1 MIIKMIEE
9 YLKEIIDAK
18 FEERIKDLI
27 YELGQVKPPE
37 KEFYNIEEVAIMLGL
52 TISGLKARRK
62 SGKIE
67 MVNEQ
72 KAILVHKKELERY
85 KKQHLY
91 KQMKKERG

>member
-1 MIIKMIEE
+1 MIEE

-72 KAILVHKKELERY
+72 NAILVHKKELERY

-91 KQMKKERG
+91 EQMKKERG

>member
-72 KAILVHKKELERY
+72 NAILVHKKELERY

-91 KQMKKERG
+91 EQMKKERG

>member
-1 MIIKMIEE
+1 
-9 YLKEIIDAK
+9 
-18 FEERIKDLI
+18 
-27 YELGQVKPPE
+27 
-37 KEFYNIEEVAIMLGL
+37 MLGL

-72 KAILVHKKELERY
+72 NAILVHKKELERY

>member
-72 KAILVHKKELERY
+72 NAILVHKKELERY